1 MIAIGHFER
10 LYHPLERPKRQRG
23 RENDPTAANQLIRV
37 GG

>member
-10 LYHPLERPKRQRG
+10 LYPPLERPKRQRG
-23 RENDPTAANQLIRV
+23 RENDPIAVDQLIPV